1 MTKLNLEELTNL
13 NLLLSIE
20 GIGPGKIKILLKKF
34 GSAQNVINA
43 SEKDLIGTERINKLL
58 ATRIIN
64 EVKNKSKIEAK
75 TKRELDRIS
84 DLNIKITSLWDTD
97 YPELLKNI
105 YDPPLL
111 LYYKGEISDS
121 DKYSVAIVGTRNPTE
136 YGKSQAQR
144 IASELASQNITIVS
158 GLARGIDSVAHAA
171 ALKSNGR
178 TISVIGSGLN
188 VIYPP
193 ENRKLFEEISE
204 KGIIYSE
211 YNLDTPPDAG
221 NFPQRN
227 RIISGLSLGCLV
239 VESGL
244 RGGAL
249 QTAQFA
255 LDENREVFAIPGN
268 LGIKQSEGTN
278 GLIQRGNAKLV
289 KDAEDIFA
297 ELELKLKPMIGKNIP
312 KPKPDL
318 NLFEEKLLNILGD
331 EQIQIDKIAS
341 LSDLSTSDC
350 LVHLLQL
357 EFKGLVKQLPGKVFS
372 VI

>member
-1 MTKLNLEELTNL
+1 LTKLSLEELTNL

-20 GIGPGKIKILLKKF
+20 GIGPGKIKNLLNKF
-34 GSAQNVINA
+34 GSTGNILTAG
-43 SEKDLIGTERINKLL
+43 EKELIETDRINKLL
-58 ATRIIN
+58 ASRITTKI
-64 EVKNKSKIEAK
+64 KNKGKIEEA
-75 TKRELDRIS
+75 TKWELDRIN
-84 DLNIKITSLWDTD
+84 DLNIKITSLWDAD

-111 LYYKGEISDS
+111 LYYKGEISES
-121 DKYSVAIVGTRNPTE
+121 DKYSVAIVGTRKPTE
-136 YGKSQAQR
+136 YGRIQAHR
-144 IASELASQNITIVS
+144 ITSELASQNITIVS
-158 GLARGIDSVAHAA
+158 GLARGIDSVAHAS

-204 KGIIYSE
+204 KGIIFSE
-211 YNLDTPPDAG
+211 YNLDTPPEAG

-227 RIISGLSLGCLV
+227 RIISGLSLGCVV
-239 VESGL
+239 VESGI

-249 QTAQFA
+249 QTAHFA
-255 LDENREVFAIPGN
+255 LDQNREVFAIPGN
-268 LGIKQSEGTN
+268 LGVKQSEGTN
-278 GLIQRGNAKLV
+278 DLIQRCGAKLV
-289 KDAEDIFA
+289 KNAEDIFA
-297 ELELKLKPMIGKNIP
+297 ELDLKLKPVIGKNIP

-318 NLFEEKLLNILGD
+318 NLFEEKLLNILSDG
-331 EQIQIDKIAS
+331 QIQIDKIAL
-341 LSDLSTSDC
+341 LSDISTSDC
-350 LVHLLQL
+350 LVHLLSL